1 MKCYQVVEYGR
12 PLELIERET
21 PVPRGSEVLLRV
33 TASGV
38 CHTDVHLRQGYFDLG
53 DGRKFHRSELH
64 DLPITPGHEI
74 VGEVAA
80 TGPEAEGIS
89 VGDRRVVFPWIGCGD
104 CRFCRQGDEQLCLA
118 GRFLGTRVDGGY
130 ADHVLVPH
138 PRYLFDYSGIE
149 ETLACTYSCSGLTA
163 YGALKKT
170 APLGGDDVLLI
181 VGAGGLGLMATRLAG
196 AIVDAKAAVA
206 DIDGQKRAAAAE
218 AGAAFTIDP
227 GEDGAK
233 ERFIE
238 MSGGAAAAVIDFVGA
253 PATSRFGVD
262 VLRKGGKLVIVG
274 LFGGAISLPLPLFP
288 FRSMTIAG
296 SFVGNLA
303 DMGALMDLV
312 RGGRVAPIPVEA
324 RPLARVNETI
334 DDLEA
339 GRIVGRAV
347 LVP

>member
-12 PLELIERET
+12 PLEPVERET
-21 PVPRGSEVLLRV
+21 PRPRGPEVLLRV

-53 DGRKFHRSELH
+53 DGRKFHRGELH

-74 VGEVAA
+74 AGEVAA
-80 TGPEAEGIS
+80 TGPEANGVS

-104 CRFCRQGDEQLCLA
+104 CRFCRQREEQLCLA

-130 ADHVLVPH
+130 ADYVLVPH
-138 PRYLFDYSGIE
+138 PRYLFDHSGIE
-149 ETLACTYSCSGLTA
+149 ETLACTYTCSGLTA

-170 APLGGDDVLLI
+170 APLGNDDVLLI
-181 VGAGGLGLMATRLAG
+181 IGAGGLGLMATRLAG
-196 AIVDAKAAVA
+196 AILDASTAVA
-206 DIDGQKRAAAAE
+206 DIDERKRAAARE
-218 AGAAFTIDP
+218 AGAASTIDP

-238 MSGGAAAAVIDFVGA
+238 TSGGGAAAVIDFVGA
-253 PATSRFGVD
+253 PVTSRFGVD
-262 VLRKGGKLVIVG
+262 VLRKGGKLIVVG

-296 SFVGNLA
+296 SFVGNLG
-303 DMGALMDLV
+303 DMRELMNLV
-312 RGGRVAPIPVEA
+312 RDGRVAPIPVEA
-324 RPLARVNETI
+324 RPLGRVNETI

-339 GRIVGRAV
+339 GRVVGRAV
-347 LVP
+347 LIP